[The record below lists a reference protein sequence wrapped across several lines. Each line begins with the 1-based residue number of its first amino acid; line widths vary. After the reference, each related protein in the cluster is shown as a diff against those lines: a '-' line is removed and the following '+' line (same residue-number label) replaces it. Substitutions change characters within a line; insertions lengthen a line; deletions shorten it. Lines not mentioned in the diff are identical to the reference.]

1 MFLKLYSYF
10 SVLFQLG
17 NLIILKFT
25 RGFYPK
31 GGGEVDLT
39 VEPVKHLSC
48 VTLDQPQTIKCV
60 NGVSFVAGTIP
71 IRVKDDKWE
80 INVSIPFFYFFSA
93 GR

>member
-1 MFLKLYSYF
+1 MLYDFCSL
-10 SVLFQLG
+10 LFCLNG
-17 NLIILKFT
+17 IVLKFT

-39 VEPVKHLSC
+39 VEPIKQLSC
-48 VTLDQPQTIKCV
+48 VTLDKAQTIQCV

-80 INVSIPFFYFFSA
+80 IHISIPFFHFFSA

>member
-1 MFLKLYSYF
+1 
-10 SVLFQLG
+10 LFVPFWFFTQFVF
-17 NLIILKFT
+17 LKFT

-39 VEPVKHLSC
+39 VEPVKQLAC

-60 NGVSFVAGTIP
+60 HGISFVAGTIP
-71 IRVKDDKWE
+71 IRVKDDKWKFS
-80 INVSIPFFYFFSA
+80 VSIPFFHVFST